1 MQEKELKLGGAA
13 LNQTPLDWAG
23 NLRRIRQA
31 IKEARH
37 QGIGL
42 LCLPELCLPG
52 YGCED
57 LFLADWMYDTC
68 EDFIAQLCPDTV
80 GIAVTVG
87 FPIRVEG
94 RRYNAQAL
102 LSDGRL
108 VGIALKHHLAGD
120 GVYYEPRWFESWPLG
135 RTVEL
140 TYAGQDVLAGH
151 AVFRVGEKRV
161 AFEICED
168 GWRGPERLA
177 YFYQNKQ
184 VDILLNPSASHFMFG
199 KERKRHHLA
208 EQGSRIIGGAYV
220 YVNLVG
226 NESGRLVFDGDVV
239 IYRDGALMAEAEP
252 FSWKEVHVLAEGE
265 RSQPAFLAPEAE
277 YELSATLGLYDY
289 MRKSRSKG
297 FCLSLSG
304 GADSACCA
312 ILVHRMTQRLHE
324 AFAAD
329 ADSVGHQLGYWPEA
343 LRLLQEKDARG
354 LDRLMLACLYQATEN
369 SSADTRAAAQAIAE
383 GTGCTY
389 DAVDVTEQ
397 LHLYTREAERILGRT
412 LTWEQD
418 DLALQNIQA
427 RVRAP
432 MIWYWTNLRG
442 SLLLTTSNRSEGSVG
457 YSTMDGDMAGGL
469 APIAGVSKDFVRR
482 WLRFAQEEMGYAC
495 LDQVNHLAPTAEL
508 RPLETKQTDEA
519 DLMPYPLLDRI
530 ENLLVYQKL
539 SKDEALNTLVAE
551 GNYEE
556 PYLKSCID
564 RFQSLWQRNQWKRE
578 RLAPSFHLDSYS
590 VDPKTWCRYP
600 ILSGS

>member
-1 MQEKELKLGGAA
+1 
-13 LNQTPLDWAG
+13 
-23 NLRRIRQA
+23 
-31 IKEARH
+31 
-37 QGIGL
+37 
-42 LCLPELCLPG
+42 
-52 YGCED
+52 
-57 LFLADWMYDTC
+57 
-68 EDFIAQLCPDTV
+68 
-80 GIAVTVG
+80 
-87 FPIRVEG
+87 
-94 RRYNAQAL
+94 
-102 LSDGRL
+102 
-108 VGIALKHHLAGD
+108 
-120 GVYYEPRWFESWPLG
+120 
-135 RTVEL
+135 
-140 TYAGQDVLAGH
+140 
-151 AVFRVGEKRV
+151 
-161 AFEICED
+161 
-168 GWRGPERLA
+168 
-177 YFYQNKQ
+177 
-184 VDILLNPSASHFMFG
+184 
-199 KERKRHHLA
+199 
-208 EQGSRIIGGAYV
+208 
-220 YVNLVG
+220 
-226 NESGRLVFDGDVV
+226 
-239 IYRDGALMAEAEP
+239 
-252 FSWKEVHVLAEGE
+252 
-265 RSQPAFLAPEAE
+265 
-277 YELSATLGLYDY
+277 
-289 MRKSRSKG
+289 
-297 FCLSLSG
+297 
-304 GADSACCA
+304 
-312 ILVHRMTQRLHE
+312 MTQRLRE
-324 AFAAD
+324 AFASD

-354 LDRLMLACLYQATEN
+354 LHRLMLACLYQATEN

-389 DAVDVTEQ
+389 DETDVTEQ
-397 LHLYTREAERILGRT
+397 LKLYTREAERIAGRE

-482 WLRFAQEEMGYAC
+482 WLRFAQEEMGYTC

-530 ENLLVYQKL
+530 ENLLVYQKR
-539 SKDEALNTLVAE
+539 SKDEALNTLRAE